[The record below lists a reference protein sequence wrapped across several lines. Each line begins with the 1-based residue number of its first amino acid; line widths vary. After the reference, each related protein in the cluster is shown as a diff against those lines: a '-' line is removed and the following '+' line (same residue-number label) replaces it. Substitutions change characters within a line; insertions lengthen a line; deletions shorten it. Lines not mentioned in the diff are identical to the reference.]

1 MVFPGRVQKKS
12 GKLMTKPIQ
21 VFGVAVGLLCL
32 FSVAGHAQQTPAAP
46 VPAPPETPD
55 YSAYILTPPA
65 PATPRING
73 ANVYGQ
79 RPGSPFLYTIPAT
92 GVRPMT
98 FSARGLPAGLTLDP
112 QTGIISGVARSAGEF
127 NVRLTARNSLGNN
140 SKTLKLIIGEK
151 IVLTPPL
158 GWNSWNSWA
167 GSVDQDKV
175 LRSAR
180 VLVSSGLINH
190 GWSYVNIDD
199 TWQGERT
206 GPNHALLANAKF
218 PDMKGLCDTLH
229 GMGLK
234 AGIYST
240 PWVTSYAS
248 CPGGSSDTPEGTW
261 TRALAGN
268 QGHRIG
274 PNHFADADAKQW
286 ASWGFDYL
294 KYDWNPNDVESTSEM
309 SQALR
314 GSGRDIALSL
324 SNSAPF
330 EHAADWTRLSNAW
343 RTTGDIAD
351 SWGRPRT
358 RWQQGMGQIAFSQD
372 RWAPFTGP
380 GHWNDPD
387 MLVLGTVSLSQPMH
401 YTHLTP
407 DEQYTHITM
416 WSLLSAPMLIGC
428 DMEKLDPFTLSLL
441 TNDEVLA
448 VNQDA
453 LARGIV
459 KVSGPAFTVPANG
472 AAPADNPGGNA
483 MVYSKAL
490 EDGTVA
496 VGLFNVG
503 PQEMPV
509 TVNFADLKRTGP
521 QRVRDLWRQMDLG
534 ALSGSYTATVPSHG
548 AVLVKVGTP
557 HRAR

>member
-1 MVFPGRVQKKS
+1 MNQAK
-12 GKLMTKPIQ
+12 I
-21 VFGVAVGLLCL
+21 FGTTAGLLCVL
-32 FSVAGHAQQTPAAP
+32 ATAGQAQQAPAAP
-46 VPAPPETPD
+46 APPAAPD
-55 YSAYILTPPA
+55 YTARILTPPA

-73 ANVYGQ
+73 AGVYGE

-98 FSARGLPAGLTLDP
+98 FSARGLPKGLTLDP
-112 QTGIISGVARSAGEF
+112 QTGIISGVAATAGESS
-127 NVRLTARNSLGNN
+127 VRLTARNSLGT
-140 SKTLKLIIGEK
+140 STKTLKIVIGDK
-151 IVLTPPL
+151 IALTPPL

-190 GWSYVNIDD
+190 GWNYVNIDD

-206 GPNHALLANAKF
+206 GPGHALQANAKF
-218 PDMKGLCDTLH
+218 PDMKGLCDQLH

-240 PWVTSYAS
+240 PWVTSYAGY
-248 CPGGSSDTPEGTW
+248 PGGSSDDPAGAW
-261 TRALAGN
+261 TKAQAN
-268 QGHRIG
+268 DQ
-274 PNHFADADAKQW
+274 NHHIAQYRFDEADAKQW
-286 ASWGFDYL
+286 AAWGFDYL
-294 KYDWNPNDVESTSEM
+294 KYDWNPNDTDSTARME
-309 SQALR
+309 QALQK
-314 GSGRDIALSL
+314 SGRDIPLSL

-330 EHAADWTRLSNAW
+330 EHATDWTRLANAW

-372 RWAPFTGP
+372 RWAPFSGP

-387 MLVLGTVSLSQPMH
+387 MLVLGTVSLAQPMH
-401 YTHLTP
+401 QTHLTA

-428 DMEKLDPFTLSLL
+428 DLEKLDPFTLSLL

-448 VNQDA
+448 IDQDA
-453 LARGIV
+453 LGKGAV
-459 KVSGPAFTVPANG
+459 KVSGPAFTVPPYG
-472 AAPADNPGGNA
+472 APPQDNPGGNA
-483 MVYSKAL
+483 MVYSKPL
-490 EDGTVA
+490 EDGTLA

-503 PQEMPV
+503 PQEMTV
-509 TVNFADLKRTGP
+509 TVGFADLKLTGR
-521 QRVRDLWRQMDLG
+521 QRVRDLWRQKDLG
-534 ALSGSYTATVPSHG
+534 DFQGSYSAAVPSHG
-548 AVLVKVGTP
+548 TVLVKIGTP
-557 HRAR
+557 RR

>member
-1 MVFPGRVQKKS
+1 MNSAQILS
-12 GKLMTKPIQ
+12 T
-21 VFGVAVGLLCL
+21 ATGLLCL
-32 FSVAGHAQQTPAAP
+32 FTHVGYAQQTPAAP
-46 VPAPPETPD
+46 TPTPSGTPD
-55 YSAYILTPPA
+55 YSSRILTPPA
-65 PATPRING
+65 PPTPRING

-92 GVRPMT
+92 GMRPMT
-98 FSARGLPAGLTLDP
+98 FAARGLPQGLVLDP
-112 QTGIISGVARSAGEF
+112 QTGIISGAVPATGEF
-127 NVRLTARNSLGNN
+127 AVRLTAHNSLGNN
-140 SKTLKLIIGEK
+140 SKTLKIVIGDR
-151 IVLTPPL
+151 VALTPPL

-206 GPNHALLANAKF
+206 GAGHALQANAKF
-218 PDMKGLCDTLH
+218 PDMKGLCDQLH
-229 GMGLK
+229 AMGLK

-248 CPGGSSDTPEGTW
+248 YPGGSSDTSDGTW
-261 TRALAGN
+261 TKAQAN
-268 QGHRIG
+268 DQNHRIG
-274 PNHFADADAKQW
+274 PVHFAAADAKQW
-286 ASWGFDYL
+286 ADWGFDYL
-294 KYDWNPNDVESTSEM
+294 KYDWNPNDVGSTAEM
-309 SQALR
+309 DHALR
-314 GSGRDIALSL
+314 QSGRDIALSL

-330 EHAADWTRLSNAW
+330 EDATDWTRLSNAW

-351 SWGRPRT
+351 TWGRPHT
-358 RWQQGMGQIAFSQD
+358 SWQQGMGQIAFSQD
-372 RWAPFTGP
+372 RWAPFSGP

-387 MLVLGTVSLSQPMH
+387 MLVLGTVSLAQAMH

-448 VNQDA
+448 VDQDA
-453 LARGIV
+453 LGKGPV
-459 KVSGPAFTVPANG
+459 KVSGPAFTVPAYG

-483 MVYSKAL
+483 LVYAKPL
-490 EDGTVA
+490 EDGTLA

-503 PQEMPV
+503 PKEMTV
-509 TVNFADLKRTGP
+509 TILFADLKLSGP
-521 QRVRDLWRQMDLG
+521 QRVRDLWRQKDLG
-534 ALSGSYTATVPSHG
+534 RFTGSYSAVVASHG
-548 AVLVKVGTP
+548 TVLVKIGTP
-557 HRAR
+557 RR